1 MYMSLSK
8 KISILIADDHPMFR
22 EGVRQALS
30 HDASLNIVAVASDG
44 EQTLQLLKEHSPDI
58 AILDMS
64 MPKLT
69 GLNVAKEYKKLR
81 GKTEIIF
88 LTMFDDEE
96 ILNEAMDIGVKGYI
110 LKESASIDIV
120 NAVHAVVEGQY
131 YISPRLSG
139 KIIAR
144 KEKQNKFSKKNPG
157 LEKLTNS
164 ERKIL
169 RLIAES
175 KTSKEIAEE
184 LFLSQKTIDNYRFK
198 ISEKLNLSGSYSL
211 LKFALENK
219 SNL

>member
-1 MYMSLSK
+1 MSLSK

>member
-1 MYMSLSK
+1 MSSK
-8 KISILIADDHPMFR
+8 DISILIADDHPIFR

-30 HDASLNIVAVASDG
+30 NDASLNVIAAASDG
-44 EQTLQLLKEHSPDI
+44 EQALQLLKEHSPDI

-64 MPKLT
+64 MPKMT
-69 GLNVAKEYKKLR
+69 GLNVAKEYKKQR
-81 GKTEIIF
+81 GKAEIIF

-120 NAVHAVVEGQY
+120 NAVHAVVQGQY
-131 YISPRLSG
+131 YISPRLTG

-144 KEKQNKFSKKNPG
+144 KEKQNEFSKKNPG
-157 LEKLTNS
+157 LEKLTDS

-169 RLIAES
+169 QLIADS

-219 SNL
+219 NLL

>member
-1 MYMSLSK
+1 MTTSK
-8 KISILIADDHPMFR
+8 KISIIIADDHPMFR

-30 HDASLNIVAVASDG
+30 TDTMLNVVGVASDG
-44 EQTLQLLKEHSPDI
+44 EQALRLLIEHSSDV
-58 AILDMS
+58 AILDMN
-64 MPKLT
+64 MPKMT
-69 GLNVAKEYKKLR
+69 GIAVVKEYKKQQ
-81 GKTEIIF
+81 GKTGIIF
-88 LTMFDDEE
+88 LTMFDDED

-120 NAVHAVVEGQY
+120 NAVYAVSKGEY
-131 YISPRLSG
+131 YISPRLTG

-144 KEKQNKFSKKNPG
+144 KEKQNEFTKKNPG
-157 LEKLTNS
+157 LEKLSES

-184 LFLSQKTIDNYRFK
+184 LFLSQKTIENYRFK
-198 ISEKLNLSGSYSL
+198 ISEKLDLSGSYSL

-219 SNL
+219 SKL

>member
-1 MYMSLSK
+1 MPESK
-8 KISILIADDHPMFR
+8 KISVIIADDHPMFR

-30 HDASLNIVAVASDG
+30 NDALLSIIAVASDG
-44 EQTLQLLKEHSPDI
+44 EQALQLLKEHSPDI

-64 MPKLT
+64 MPKMT
-69 GLNVAKEYKKLR
+69 GLNVAKEYKKLH
-81 GKTEIIF
+81 GKTEIVF

-120 NAVHAVVEGQY
+120 NAVHSVAQGQY
-131 YISPRLSG
+131 YLSPRLTG

-144 KEKQNKFSKKNPG
+144 KEKQNEFSKKNPG
-157 LEKLTNS
+157 LEKLTDS

-169 RLIAES
+169 QLIAES

>member
-1 MYMSLSK
+1 MPESK
-8 KISILIADDHPMFR
+8 KISVIIADDHPMFR

-30 HDASLNIVAVASDG
+30 NDALLSIIAVASDG
-44 EQTLQLLKEHSPDI
+44 EQALQLLKEHSPDV

-64 MPKLT
+64 MPKMT
-69 GLNVAKEYKKLR
+69 GLNVAKEYKKLH
-81 GKTEIIF
+81 GKTEIVF

-120 NAVHAVVEGQY
+120 NAVHSVAQGQY
-131 YISPRLSG
+131 YLSPRLTG

-144 KEKQNKFSKKNPG
+144 KEKQNEFSKKNPG
-157 LEKLTNS
+157 LEKLTDS

-169 RLIAES
+169 QLIAES

>member
-1 MYMSLSK
+1 MTTIK
-8 KISILIADDHPMFR
+8 KISIVIADDHPLFS

-30 HDASLNIVAVASDG
+30 SDPGLNIVAVASDG
-44 EQTLQLLKEHSPDI
+44 DQALQLLKEYSPDV
-58 AILDMS
+58 AVLDMS
-64 MPKLT
+64 MPKMT
-69 GLNVAKEYKKLR
+69 GLSVAKAYKKQD

-120 NAVHAVVEGQY
+120 NAVHAVADGQY
-131 YISPRLSG
+131 YISPRMTG

-144 KEKQNKFSKKNPG
+144 KEKQNEFSKKNPG
-157 LEKLTNS
+157 LEKLTDS
-164 ERKIL
+164 ERNIL
-169 RLIAES
+169 RLIADS